1 MNNYDYPPGADNDS
15 SAPWNQIDTL
25 CPICKEPMTII
36 DSGSFRGIVWN
47 EYKCYDCDYSFT
59 EEPDYD

>member
-1 MNNYDYPPGADNDS
+1 MNNFEYPPGSDNS
-15 SAPWNQIDTL
+15 SAPWNQSEIL
-25 CPICKEPMTII
+25 CPICHEPMKII
-36 DSGSFRGIVWN
+36 DSGSYRGIVWS